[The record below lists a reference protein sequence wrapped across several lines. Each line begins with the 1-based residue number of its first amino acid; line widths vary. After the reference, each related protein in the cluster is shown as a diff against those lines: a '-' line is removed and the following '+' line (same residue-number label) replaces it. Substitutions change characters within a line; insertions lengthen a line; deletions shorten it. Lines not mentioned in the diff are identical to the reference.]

1 MSTTSEMSSLADQV
15 KQLVAMGI
23 SPNEALA
30 AVTAERE
37 RQGKTQGQKEKEELS
52 SHSKWSLDKAGSGS
66 TTKPPSPPKTSVSG
80 GRPGLQKPLSYNRPG
95 MLTHVHEESEI
106 LPGIS
111 PPMRKMRSNDQQ
123 DNSMQD
129 IWKDKSTSSPK
140 TSPLDSPAKE
150 KSRGKSRDET
160 SDNRISSRSK
170 ASPKDNSGNYRNS
183 YDTTVNELVEIDRT
197 DNEEKPAYEKL
208 ERSKFV
214 NKSDSNGV
222 LESQRALTAEFSSE
236 NSFLPISLLPLKS
249 YRAFWRSNVSSLS
262 ESVSADIFLQKL
274 KMHLTEVENIHK
286 SEAKLCISNARNI
299 LEKLDL
305 NSNNQISLLQLKL
318 FLKPFEIEMS
328 ILDSLLKQEREE
340 KSLLF
345 LAPPLP
351 ARYIPLKK

>member
-170 ASPKDNSGNYRNS
+170 ASPRTTLETTETVMTLLLMNSWKLIGLIMKKNLRLKGWSGVNS
-183 YDTTVNELVEIDRT
+183 STNLIPMVFW
-197 DNEEKPAYEKL
+197 KPA
-208 ERSKFV
+208 
-214 NKSDSNGV
+214 
-222 LESQRALTAEFSSE
+222 
-236 NSFLPISLLPLKS
+236 SF
-249 YRAFWRSNVSSLS
+249 N
-262 ESVSADIFLQKL
+262 
-274 KMHLTEVENIHK
+274 
-286 SEAKLCISNARNI
+286 C
-299 LEKLDL
+299 
-305 NSNNQISLLQLKL
+305 
-318 FLKPFEIEMS
+318 
-328 ILDSLLKQEREE
+328 
-340 KSLLF
+340 
-345 LAPPLP
+345 
-351 ARYIPLKK
+351 